1 MVQRCVLCKHYHK
14 GQCIELDRSLQN
26 KYRNRKNNCIRFRMD
41 PIKIFEEEE
50 DGEGEQG
57 EG

>member
-1 MVQRCVLCKHYHK
+1 MEKTKMISHRFD
-14 GQCIELDRSLQN
+14 GPINISLQN
-26 KYRNRKNNCIRFRMD
+26 KYRNRKNNCIRFHMD